1 MANREPVKA
10 TQAYQKIIEL
20 APRDPRGPYLV
31 GVALLAQGNRGD
43 ARRHFEAALGL
54 APRYAEPM
62 AQLVS
67 IALGEKKPEAALSRL
82 QKQIALAPGS
92 GEMHMLLGEVHRV
105 QGDLAGAEGAYLRA
119 LELQPRLVAAHLKL
133 GELYAQ
139 QGNNDQALARL
150 EAALRVNPRD
160 ITTLMASGIVYEQRG
175 DFARAQDAYEKA
187 LSVNPRFAPA
197 ANNLAYLLN
206 SRGGD
211 KDRALQLAQM
221 AKEVAPDEP
230 RFSDTLGWIL
240 YSRGVYQRAHALLKE
255 SAAGLPENPVIQY
268 HLGMAALK
276 IGDRETARK
285 SLAAAAASPKSF
297 AGKQEAREALRQL
310 Q

>member
-1 MANREPVKA
+1 
-10 TQAYQKIIEL
+10 
-20 APRDPRGPYLV
+20 
-31 GVALLAQGNRGD
+31 
-43 ARRHFEAALGL
+43 L

-105 QGDLAGAEGAYLRA
+105 QGDLARAEGAYLRA

-160 ITTLMASGIVYEQRG
+160 ITALMA
-175 DFARAQDAYEKA
+175 
-187 LSVNPRFAPA
+187 
-197 ANNLAYLLN
+197 
-206 SRGGD
+206 
-211 KDRALQLAQM
+211 
-221 AKEVAPDEP
+221 
-230 RFSDTLGWIL
+230 
-240 YSRGVYQRAHALLKE
+240 SRGVYQRAHALLKE

-285 SLAAAAASPKSF
+285 SLAAAAESPKSF